1 MAKEQMIKTFKEGNK
16 VYIVIENPSK
26 EVESKISNLFGGI
39 AGDLAAILAP
49 QAANNTKEEAKNID
63 AIAGKSV
70 TEPISVS
77 KVEEQATVVSVE
89 TEIVSE
95 SAPEES
101 KSFVIEPD
109 DIPESA
115 LVAEVDEQ
123 NPTEEPKQM
132 EDTKPAR
139 PDLPEVK
146 TLQQAKELIRMALVA
161 ELERGDHF
169 SRKYAL
175 YVMFS
180 NNEKMKNM
188 ISAMSEEEAAKQWDA
203 RNMQQTAIDFCGYQ
217 PKTQKKTLE
226 WV

>member
-16 VYIVIENPSK
+16 IYVVIENPTK
-26 EVESKISNLFGGI
+26 DVESQIASLFGGI
-39 AGDLAAILAP
+39 AGNLATILAP
-49 QAANNTKEEAKNID
+49 QTESNTKEEAKNID

-70 TEPISVS
+70 TEPISAT
-77 KVEEQATVVSVE
+77 KVEEQATAASVE
-89 TEIVSE
+89 TEVVSE

-101 KSFVIEPD
+101 KESVCESD
-109 DIPESA
+109 DITESA
-115 LVAEVDEQ
+115 QVAKADEQ
-123 NPTEEPKQM
+123 KTTEEPKQA

-139 PDLPEVK
+139 PNLPEVK

-217 PKTQKKTLE
+217 PKTQKKALE